1 MTETE
6 PAKPDPKQVAKDL
19 TKDVAKELE
28 RRKRRRRIIALA
40 VWIAAIVAAVLYLR
54 CGSGWGTGGA
64 GPGSGGK
71 QAGPNQVDPNKRC
84 QLKVDAAG
92 IVLGKQ
98 RTNREA
104 AIEACK
110 GTVGA
115 EVTVTGDA
123 REGDWAQLRAMLTAA
138 HIDVIVHEPRGPA
151 KPTAPAPEV
160 PPGGSG
166 SNSGVAPLPGGSAGH

>member
-1 MTETE
+1 MTETQH
-6 PAKPDPKQVAKDL
+6 AKPDPKQVAKDL

-28 RRKRRRRIIALA
+28 RRKRRRRLVALA

-71 QAGPNQVDPNKRC
+71 QAAPGTVDPNKRC

-92 IVLGKQ
+92 VMLENKRMHREEAVEICK
-98 RTNREA
+98 RT
-104 AIEACK
+104 
-110 GTVGA
+110 TGA

-123 REGDWAQLRAMLTAA
+123 REGDWAQLRAALTAA
-138 HIDVIVHEPRGPA
+138 HVDVIVHEPHGPA
-151 KPTAPAPEV
+151 KPAPAPAPAPEV
-160 PPGGSG
+160 PPRTGS
-166 SNSGVAPLPGGSAGH
+166 APLPGGSAGH